1 MADRVKII
9 LNSFGGPLNRS
20 QKLALI
26 QQGMEAAGQPYHLSE
41 TERPLHGTELTLA
54 AIEQGFTTIIAGGG
68 DGTINEVV
76 NGMMQSGR
84 SSDLTLGILPLG
96 TANDL
101 AAALK
106 LPANISQV
114 CVIIAA
120 GKTRVLDIGRV
131 NGHHFANNAAIG
143 LEPVVTITQHQMRW
157 LKGSV
162 RYIVAALKVIGTAE
176 KWQVRMTWDDG
187 AYSGPVVLVSVG
199 NSPRTGGAFYLT
211 PQAKVDDG
219 QFDVIF
225 GLDINRLQM
234 LGLLP
239 KILSGSHLG
248 HPLVRYL
255 RTQTLAITADPP
267 TPIQA
272 DGEVIDTAATEIRYE
287 LTPAAL
293 HVLVG

>member
-1 MADRVKII
+1 MTDRVKII
-9 LNSFGGPLNRS
+9 LNSFGGPLDRP

-26 QQGMEAAGQPYHLSE
+26 EQGMEAAGQPYHLSE

-84 SSDLTLGILPLG
+84 SDLTLGILPLG

-106 LPANISQV
+106 LPADISQV
-114 CVIIAA
+114 CALIAA
-120 GKTRVLDIGRV
+120 GKTRKLDIGRV
-131 NGHHFANNAAIG
+131 NGHYFANNAAIG

-157 LKGSV
+157 LKGV
-162 RYIVAALKVIGTAE
+162 IRYVVAALKVIVQAE
-176 KWQVRMTWDDG
+176 SWQVQLTWDDG
-187 AYSGPVVLVSVG
+187 DYSGPAVLVSVG
-199 NSPRTGGAFYLT
+199 NSPRTGGAFFMT
-211 PQAKVDDG
+211 PNAKVDDG
-219 QFDVIF
+219 QFDVIYA
-225 GLDINRLQM
+225 LAMSRLQM
-234 LGLLP
+234 LQLLP
-239 KILSGSHLG
+239 KTFSGSHIG
-248 HPLVRYL
+248 HPLVRDI
-255 RTQTLAITADPP
+255 RTQTLIITTEPP

-287 LTPAAL
+287 LIPGAL
-293 HVLVG
+293 RVLAG